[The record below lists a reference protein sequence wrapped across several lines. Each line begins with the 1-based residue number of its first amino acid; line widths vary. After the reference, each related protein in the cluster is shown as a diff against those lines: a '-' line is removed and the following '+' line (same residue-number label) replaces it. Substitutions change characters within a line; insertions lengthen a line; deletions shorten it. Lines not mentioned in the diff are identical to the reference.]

1 MSRMEGGILDFGKY
15 TGAGNDFVVT
25 EAHWPDAE
33 GSRMA
38 RHVCDRATGVGV
50 DGLVFVW
57 RMERDR
63 VGVRFFNPDGSAF
76 GTCGNGTRCAARF
89 AVDRQLVSG
98 SPFLIETSD
107 SEIRAEV
114 QPERNWVDLEYRM
127 PVEVVRRIEVEGP
140 FGPAFGWLVS
150 IGVPHFV
157 VPLDARPEGSIEE
170 VCRKIRHDPAL
181 GPEGANVNLVAL
193 DGRTRGAIRT
203 FERGVEGE
211 TLACGSGAMA
221 SAFALRSAG
230 LCEPGIDL
238 RVMGG
243 CDLHIRV
250 PDAPHEDG
258 EYRLSLAGPA
268 EHLFDGRFPVQR
280 PGLDP
285 SGRAAAG

>member
-1 MSRMEGGILDFGKY
+1 MEFGKY
-15 TGAGNDFVVT
+15 TGAGNDFVIT
-25 EAHWPDAE
+25 EARWSDE
-33 GSRMA
+33 QGSVMA

-57 RMERDR
+57 RLAEDR

-76 GTCGNGTRCAARF
+76 GTCGNGSRCAARF
-89 AVDRQLVSG
+89 AVDRALVST
-98 SPFLIETSD
+98 SPFYIETSD

-114 QPERNWVDLEYRM
+114 DARRNWVDLEYRM
-127 PVEVVRRIEVEGP
+127 PVEVVRSIPVDGP
-140 FGPAFGWLVS
+140 FGPTSGWLVD

-157 VPLDARPEGSIEE
+157 VPLDARPEGSIDD
-170 VCRKIRHDPAL
+170 VCRAIRHLPDL

-193 DGRTRGAIRT
+193 DGRSRGAIRT

-221 SAFALRSAG
+221 SAFALRAAG

-250 PDAPHEDG
+250 PDSPHEDG
-258 EYRLSLAGPA
+258 FYRLTLAGPA
-268 EHLFDGRFPVQR
+268 EHLFDGRFPVPR

-285 SGRAAAG
+285 AERAAAG